1 MRQTCHT
8 RGRMLIQWMIALIF
22 CAIPGTAWCQ
32 AVGAISGTVKDPS
45 GAVVVDAN
53 VSAVRVETGIAQNV
67 ETNAEGLFTF
77 PNLVVGTY
85 KLTIEASGFATQ
97 TVAGI
102 VLDVSQHRDVQI
114 TLSVA
119 NSSAEVTVTAAP
131 PLIDTSSGQVAGLV
145 TQQQVENLPLNGRSI
160 QNLVMLQPGMAPD
173 QGSMGWLA
181 PMWASNGNRGETAV
195 AQLDGADATDSEMGT
210 VQFWNFNLDAIAEF
224 KVLQAN
230 YSAEFGQGGGTITQ
244 IVSKSGGNRFH
255 GSTYEYLR
263 NYAFDASNYF
273 STNVPPFHRNEF
285 GAEVGGPIIKDKLFF
300 EGEYAGLRQTLGEPN
315 IVSVPTADER
325 KGLVT
330 LNGYQ
335 YQVPLNTTASQVLNA
350 YPMPNQTNG
359 LYGANTYNVQYS
371 APTTMNQWSIRIDDH
386 ISERDSLFGRASYI
400 NNTELHTDPVA
411 AIENP
416 DFSGST
422 SNDPRNYA
430 LGETHIFAPNLVGIA
445 LFAVNRQVE
454 GYEAVSEAASNA
466 IPTTSFS
473 DGSYANYGPDTFF
486 TKYVE
491 TYYDPSYKIDWSK
504 GRHSITAGVQYRYG
518 QDDGVGDAGGGAAGS
533 FIFSAGTPLTQ
544 DVTSTDGG
552 PTITA
557 GTGSPNG
564 KISMM
569 EGVSAQYARSTPMT
583 GYGPQ
588 GGVVNWGLRIW
599 NLAGYLQDDIQVNDR
614 LTLNAGVRYEY
625 QSVPYEIR
633 NRLAAIVDHGPLFGH
648 MVINPKPLY
657 QPDRSN
663 FVPRAGFAF
672 RAREKTVLRG
682 GFAIF
687 TNLIPTVYPDQAAVD
702 FPMATGST
710 LANAPYTLTP
720 QAVTLPPLTSIT
732 GQVMPPNGD
741 TRQIPAN
748 TPVSLTAV
756 ANSIGQIHGD
766 WASQELKNGYTMS
779 GNLTLEQQL
788 PGNMVFTVSGV
799 TTDSDTLF
807 NNRYPDAYYGA
818 DPSLTPY
825 SNITPGLGEFYM
837 IYNQGL
843 VHYLAL
849 QTQLRKDSPVHG
861 IQFQVNYTWNQD
873 LTTSDSVF
881 SGWSS
886 SNASVANSSM
896 SLNDPTC
903 VSCEYGRANNLVAQR
918 LEGNFSYDIPG
929 TWAAVPK
936 AISRGWQ
943 MLGIYTVQTG
953 SPFTIISPYGTE
965 EYGLDI
971 VNANATRPFYVA
983 TAPRN
988 PNHKSPQFFADDV
1001 VENQGMNGKYWSVP
1015 TTTNAL
1021 IGTVQTAPGNLG
1033 RNTYT
1038 GPSWWNV
1045 DYSLVKNTSIGNEWV
1060 KTQLRADFFNIF
1072 NHPTFGTPNSALQ
1085 TGVFGYSTNTA
1096 TSERQIQLGARIMF

>member
-1 MRQTCHT
+1 MRQTCRN
-8 RGRMLIQWMIALIF
+8 RGITLIEWVIALIF

-45 GAVVVDAN
+45 GAVVPGAN
-53 VSAVRVETGIAQNV
+53 VSVLRVDTGVAQDT
-67 ETNAEGLFTF
+67 ETNKSGLFTF
-77 PNLVVGTY
+77 SNLVVGTY
-85 KLTIEASGFATQ
+85 KLTIKASGFTTQ
-97 TVAGI
+97 TVSNI
-102 VLDVSQHRDVQI
+102 TLDVSQQRDVPV
-114 TLSVA
+114 TLIV
-119 NSSAEVTVTAAP
+119 EGTVQVTEVTAAP
-131 PLIDTSSGQVAGLV
+131 PLLDTSSGQVAGLV
-145 TQQQVENLPLNGRSI
+145 TEQQVENLPLNGRSI

-173 QGSMGWLA
+173 QGAMGWMA

-230 YSAEFGQGGGTITQ
+230 YSSEFGQGGGTITQ
-244 IVSKSGGNRFH
+244 IVSKSGTNHFH
-255 GSTYEYLR
+255 GSAYEYLR
-263 NYAFDASNYF
+263 NNDFDASNYF
-273 STNVPPFHRNEF
+273 STSVPPFHRNEF
-285 GAEVGGPIIKDKLFF
+285 GGEAGGPIFRNKLFF

-315 IVSVPTADER
+315 IASVPTADER
-325 KGLVT
+325 KGLVM

-335 YQVPLNTTASQVLNA
+335 YQVPLNATASQVLNA
-350 YPMPNQTNG
+350 YPMPNQPNG
-359 LYGANTYNVQYS
+359 LYGANTYNLQYS
-371 APTTMNQWSIRIDDH
+371 APTTMNQWSIRIDDR
-386 ISERDSLFGRASYI
+386 ISEKDSLFGRASYI
-400 NNTELHTDPVA
+400 NNTQLHTDPVA

-422 SNDPRNYA
+422 FNDPRNYA
-430 LGETHIFAPNLVGIA
+430 LGETHIFTPNLVGIA

-454 GYEAVSEAASNA
+454 GYGAASVVANNA
-466 IPTTSFS
+466 IATTGFS

-491 TYYDPSYKIDWSK
+491 TYYDPSYKIDWNK

-518 QDDGVGDAGGGAAGS
+518 QDNGVGNAGGGAAGS
-533 FIFSAGTPLTQ
+533 FTFGAGTPLTQ
-544 DVTSTDGG
+544 DVPSTDGG

-564 KISMM
+564 KFSMM

-588 GGVVNWGLRIW
+588 GGLVNWGLRIW
-599 NLAGYLQDDIQVNDR
+599 NLATYLQDDIKVNDR

-633 NRLAAIVDHGPLFGH
+633 DRLAAIVDHGPLFGH
-648 MVINPKPLY
+648 MVINPEPLY
-657 QPDRSN
+657 QPDRFN
-663 FVPRAGFAF
+663 FVPRVGFAF
-672 RAREKTVLRG
+672 RAHDKTVLRG

-687 TNLIPTVYPDQAAVD
+687 TNLIPTVYPDQSAVD

-710 LANAPYTLTP
+710 IANAAYKLTP
-720 QAVTLPPLTSIT
+720 QTVTLPPLTSIT

-756 ANSIGQIHGD
+756 AAAIGQIHGD

-799 TTDSDTLF
+799 TTDSNTLF

-825 SNITPGLGEFYM
+825 SNITPGLGEFYL
-837 IYNQGL
+837 IYNQGV

-861 IQFQVNYTWNQD
+861 IQFQLNYTWNQD

-886 SNASVANSSM
+886 SNASAANSSM

-918 LEGNFSYDIPG
+918 LEGNFSYDVPG
-929 TWAAVPK
+929 NWGEVPK
-936 AISRGWQ
+936 VISRGWQ
-943 MLGIYTVQTG
+943 MLGIFTAQTG
-953 SPFTIISPYGTE
+953 SPFTVISPYGTE
-965 EYGLDI
+965 RYGVDI
-971 VNANATRPFYVA
+971 VNANSTRPFYVA

-988 PNHKSPQFFADDV
+988 TDHKSPQFFADNV
-1001 VENQGMNGKYWSVP
+1001 VANQGMNGTYWSVP

-1021 IGTVQTAPGNLG
+1021 VGTVQTAPGNLG

-1038 GPSWWNV
+1038 GPSWWNM
-1045 DYSLVKNTSIGNEWV
+1045 DYSLVKNTSFGNERD
-1060 KTQLRADFFNIF
+1060 KLQLRADFFNIF

-1085 TGVFGYSTNTA
+1085 TGVFGFSTNTA